1 VISTF
6 HIDMVNE
13 AVDMVIGSQNI
24 VIKIPMTSEGL
35 KTVKT
40 LSKMNIKTHITFDFF
55 FSQLGD
61 SGS

>member
-1 VISTF
+1 
-6 HIDMVNE
+6 MVNE